1 MSLVAVWFLG
11 IIVAIVVVKRI
22 EKPATP
28 LVVAI
33 HKKKHHYHG

>member
-1 MSLVAVWFLG
+1 MSLIVAWFLS
-11 IIVAIVVVKRI
+11 IIVAVIVVKRT

-33 HKKKHHYHG
+33 HNKKHHYHG